1 MLKINESKIKK
12 EYKINNIIR
21 TNKCNFLDNY
31 LQNYI
36 EFIESKK
43 IIKNYKIINESE
55 NIDPYKFVYKKYLPK
70 EQIFLGEGE
79 YGKVYKLNN
88 NIAVKIEN
96 LPSNS
101 YSLIQK
107 LNEIRISKIAGK
119 YNIGP
124 KIYKNKIIFN
134 NFNARFYCLTYMEYI
149 EGITFNKYKNS
160 PNKSNNIINKVNTII
175 KTKKKLLHKLGFMH
189 NDLHNGNIIV
199 NIKNNKIIYVYI
211 IDFGRSKKIN
221 NMNNYYINNYTNYE
235 LKLNYFINKKY
246 IEVFCNNNIIKKIN
260 KIYNNILLNKN
271 KQIKSSDSV
280 DTINTINN
288 IYNINLLSDEIIN
301 KFVNQNNYNKSK
313 DNLLIN
319 GKINSIKNK
328 EKELNKIIKIVNN
341 ENEFIK
347 NKYILEK
354 EILKDDIIKYYNFFI
369 NNYNYDYNL
378 YKIYQCKDLNNNKYL
393 CIIYNLGNRDINDFI
408 EDIKYGFNILKILHK
423 NKLGLN
429 FIDYNFMKYNDDLI
443 MSYYIKLEKNTNLNS
458 FISISKKKLQNY
470 IEDFIKKIIDLKIYF
485 KYSSINYIAQNFFLY
500 NNNIYYYTLLNFS
513 KIKDLLK
520 DERSYIE
527 NVLNNNQK
535 IEFINQLIQNNLII
549 IK

>member
-1 MLKINESKIKK
+1 MLKINENKIKK

-31 LQNYI
+31 LKNYI
-36 EFIESKK
+36 EFIECKK
-43 IIKNYKIINESE
+43 FIKNYKIINESE

-70 EQIFLGEGE
+70 EQIFLGEGA

-88 NIAVKIEN
+88 NIAVKIEY
-96 LPSNS
+96 LYNS

-107 LNEIRISKIAGK
+107 LNEIKISKIAGK

-134 NFNARFYCLTYMEYI
+134 NFNAHFYCLTYMEYI
-149 EGITFNKYKNS
+149 EGITFYKYKNS
-160 PNKSNNIINKVNTII
+160 PNKSNDIINKVNTII

-211 IDFGRSKKIN
+211 IDFGQSKKIN
-221 NMNNYYINNYTNYE
+221 NMNNYYINNYKKYE
-235 LKLNYFINKKY
+235 IKLNYYINKKY
-246 IEVFCNNNIIKKIN
+246 IEVSCDNYIVDKIN

-271 KQIKSSDSV
+271 NGIKSSDYI
-280 DTINTINN
+280 DTINN
-288 IYNINLLSDEIIN
+288 IYNINLLSDEIIY
-301 KFVNQNNYNKSK
+301 KITNQNN
-313 DNLLIN
+313 LFIN
-319 GKINSIKNK
+319 VKIDSIKNK
-328 EKELNKIIKIVNN
+328 EKELNKLIKIVYK
-341 ENEFIK
+341 EEEFIK

-369 NNYNYDYNL
+369 NSYDYNL
-378 YKIYQCKDLNNNKYL
+378 FKMYQCKDINNNKYL
-393 CIIYNLGNRDINDFI
+393 CIIYNLGNDDINYFI
-408 EDIKYGFNILKILHK
+408 EDVKYGFNTLKILYK

-429 FIDYNFMKYNDDLI
+429 FIDYNFMKYNNDLMI
-443 MSYYIKLEKNTNLNS
+443 SYYIKLDKNTNLTNFVSINKRKLENS
-458 FISISKKKLQNY
+458 MQY
-470 IEDFIKKIIDLKIYF
+470 FIKKIIDLKIYF
-485 KYSSINYIAQNFFLY
+485 KYSNINSISKNFFLY
-500 NNNIYYYTLLNFS
+500 NNSIFYYTLINFS

-520 DERSYIE
+520 EETPYIK
-527 NVLNNNQK
+527 NLLNNNQK